1 MDKQE
6 EAKKMI
12 AILITAGGVC
22 LLFGVVYPV
31 VSIAIHKLCG
41 SKKSIREIWRE
52 L

>member
-1 MDKQE
+1 ML
-6 EAKKMI
+6 ALLL
-12 AILITAGGVC
+12 AAGGIC